1 MSLQPYIRQG
11 DEHQRLEW
19 IGATELA
26 VILDSVATGGQLAVV
41 DFKGRRGD
49 ASPVHIHSHDD
60 EAFLLLEGAV
70 TVWVGDKRAQLL
82 PDGIGFLPRQLP
94 HAYRL
99 DADSRMLVFSIPAGQ
114 EEFYRLAGWD
124 LSQPKPEGWRIS
136 PDTLRKGAEQYGIT
150 IAGPP
155 HGLDD

>member
-1 MSLQPYIRQG
+1 M
-11 DEHQRLEW
+11 
-19 IGATELA
+19 
-26 VILDSVATGGQLAVV
+26 ILDSATTGGQLAVV

-49 ASPVHIHSHDD
+49 ASPVHIHSRDD

-99 DADSRMLVFSIPAGQ
+99 DADSRMLVFSTPAGQ
-114 EEFYRLAGWD
+114 EEFTAWPGGTFLSPSPKAGGYHPTRSAKAPNSTASPSPGRHMGSMTD
-124 LSQPKPEGWRIS
+124 LNGDRS
-136 PDTLRKGAEQYGIT
+136 P
-150 IAGPP
+150 
-155 HGLDD
+155 